1 MRGKL
6 FLVGALILLAGEGY
20 GQLTRQELAGRMEA
34 ETRQLA
40 ASGVEYG
47 AAWTPPG
54 EGAAWKMDCSNTVR
68 WLYASTL
75 GKSLPRTASA
85 QYEALRAKGR
95 LWQRGGLNPLWMK
108 GLKPGD
114 LLFWENTYR
123 PARKPPITH
132 VMVFLGRD
140 ESGRMWMAGSQGSR
154 GVDVYVFDPAQP
166 MGGYNWFLWFKKK
179 GRFIAYGRPA

>member
-6 FLVGALILLAGEGY
+6 ILAGAVVLLTAAAH
-20 GQLTRQELAGRMEA
+20 GQMTRQELAGRMET

-40 ASGVEYG
+40 AAGVEYG
-47 AAWTPPG
+47 EAWTPPG
-54 EGAAWKMDCSNTVR
+54 QGKAWAMDCSNTAR

-85 QYEALRAKGR
+85 QYETLRAEGR
-95 LWQRGGLNPLWMK
+95 LKRGLHGV
-108 GLKPGD
+108 KPGD

-123 PARKPPITH
+123 PSRKPPITH
-132 VMVFLGRD
+132 VMVFLGKD
-140 ESGRMWMAGSQGSR
+140 AGGRMWMAGSQGSR
-154 GVDVYVFDPAQP
+154 GVDVYAFDPSKP

-179 GRFIAYGRPA
+179 GKFVGYGRPA